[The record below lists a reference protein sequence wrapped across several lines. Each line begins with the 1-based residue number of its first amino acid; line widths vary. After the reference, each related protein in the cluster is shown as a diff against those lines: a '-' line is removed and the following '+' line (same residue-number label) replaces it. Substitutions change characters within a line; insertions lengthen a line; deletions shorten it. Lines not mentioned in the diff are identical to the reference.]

1 MLNLNALINV
11 LMDYPISDNINGY
24 SDEIAL

>member
-11 LMDYPISDNINGY
+11 LMDYRISDNINGY